1 MSSYNWLH
9 NILQSLLQSP
19 MKELEKS
26 YGIYFEDYGFDST
39 VLFQLTLYLFQHI
52 LDNLNPIDTALYG
65 NACFGIAFKYIA
77 DSFNGNILLFIKRVS
92 LHVNISELVKA
103 EQEILKILDYK
114 IPLDFTDIALTPEL
128 NLVLNDVIKP
138 FLHIREWEKIN
149 GLQDQVT

>member
-103 EQEILKILDYK
+103 EQEILKIL
-114 IPLDFTDIALTPEL
+114 ALS
-128 NLVLNDVIKP
+128 
-138 FLHIREWEKIN
+138 FWSFFY
-149 GLQDQVT
+149 